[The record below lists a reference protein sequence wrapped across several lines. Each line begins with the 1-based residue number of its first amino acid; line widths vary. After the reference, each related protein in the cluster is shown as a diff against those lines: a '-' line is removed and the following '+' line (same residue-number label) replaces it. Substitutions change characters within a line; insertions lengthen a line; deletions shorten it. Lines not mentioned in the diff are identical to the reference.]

1 MGQMHSSW
9 AQVTTLMEEY
19 RLKQL
24 SYVIYYLIKEEPSY
38 IVKVFFKLFWV
49 WVLFLEE
56 WGLEEEPGLPFTP
69 FC

>member
-1 MGQMHSSW
+1 
-9 AQVTTLMEEY
+9 MEEY